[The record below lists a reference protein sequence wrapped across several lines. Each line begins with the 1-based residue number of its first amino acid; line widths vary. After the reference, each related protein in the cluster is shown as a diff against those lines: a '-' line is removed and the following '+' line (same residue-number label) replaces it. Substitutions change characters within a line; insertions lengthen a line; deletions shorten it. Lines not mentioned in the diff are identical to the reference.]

1 MGAAVHL
8 GRPGRESARKG
19 DDIQNEYR
27 PGLERPAGLFSA
39 LSNVPRAPN
48 VLLARGAIG
57 IFSRWWAPWCSPRAV
72 SHVAHDHAD
81 ELIEVNRVLPGS

>member
-1 MGAAVHL
+1 MGAGVHL

-48 VLLARGAIG
+48 VLARGAIG
-57 IFSRWWAPWCSPRAV
+57 IFSRWWGAMVLPRAV

-81 ELIEVNRVLPGS
+81 ELIEVNRALPGS